1 MKKKIYMTPDMEV
14 MEMKANQ
21 LLMASGVTG
30 LNGDNEIPFGGVDE
44 GGTLDPAAPPGLP
57 SMGELVG
64 LPDFIFK

>member
-1 MKKKIYMTPDMEV
+1 MKRKIYMTPDMETIEV
-14 MEMKANQ
+14 KANQ
-21 LLMASGVTG
+21 LLMASGVASN
-30 LNGDNEIPFGGVDE
+30 NGIDFGGVDE

>member
-21 LLMASGVTG
+21 LLMASGVTSD
-30 LNGDNEIPFGGVDE
+30 NGIPFGGVDE